1 MRQDNSELVLFAFI
15 LAAFAAL
22 LGYFFGLESGI
33 KWTQDQA
40 VQAKVGH
47 WNVDPTTGKTDF
59 VFTPA
64 TSGQ

>member
-1 MRQDNSELVLFAFI
+1 MGRDDSATAIWVFI
-15 LAAFAAL
+15 LGVIVAL
-22 LGYFFGLESGI
+22 LGYSFGLESGI
-33 KWTQDQA
+33 RCTQDQA

-64 TSGQ
+64 ASGQ